1 MPDHSAKANSP
12 EFPNPVGRSK
22 LVLLLGLYAFLGGTI
37 SFIGWP
43 ANIPRLTDWD
53 NNGISIQ
60 PNSAIAA
67 TAAGVA
73 LVLLTFG
80 FRRFAAGLGA
90 FVALIGGS
98 ALFQYLS
105 GIQLGID
112 DLLMFDRT
120 WGRLGVLFPGRMGPP
135 GATSWTLIGITLVIT
150 SLSTIS
156 EGSIRRFRAKALVP
170 ILGLVTASISTLSL
184 IGYLYGADRLYT
196 IPKLTVIAFQT
207 ATFIFA
213 LSVALVMTAP
223 EYGPARMITEDSAA
237 GLLARRILPALIA
250 LPIVIGFLRLSG
262 DRWGLYDMAFGS
274 AARTLV
280 EIACFVVLLWWTGN
294 AISRQEERRKKAEDA
309 SRESAQRV
317 ADVLTSITSGYH
329 LIDRAGHFAAFNDA
343 ARRMFAAQGANAD
356 GLIGKHMF
364 DEAFPAARDLPIGES
379 IRRALMERVPTEAE
393 SFYEPWRRWFAAHN
407 YPTPDG
413 GVATFFEDITERKQ
427 AEEAL
432 RQSRAQLTA
441 ELADTKLLQGLSAEL
456 VSADNTEVLYE
467 KIIDAV
473 VAVMRAQ
480 FASLQMFHQ
489 ERAANGALKLLA
501 FRGFSPEAAR
511 FWDWVAPEAASTC
524 GQALRT
530 LERVIVTDVEQCD
543 FMVGTEDLATY
554 LQTGIRAVQTTP
566 LYSRTGNL
574 VGMIS
579 THWNKPYAPSERDL
593 RVLDIIARQA
603 ADLIERKRAEEALRA
618 SEARERARAEE
629 LDELRQLAEDAN
641 RLKDEFLA
649 IMSHELRNPLNVILG
664 YSELLVRNEEI
675 TRTPQLQRMAETIKR
690 NAIAQSKLIRDLL
703 DLSRLRS
710 GKLALNRENVSM
722 LASVNNAIDT
732 VRSEAAAK
740 QIAIEIEAPDET
752 LFVEGD
758 PVRLEQIIWNL
769 LNNSVKFTPAGGTI
783 SVRIGTENDQVVLTV
798 EDTGQGIE
806 ASFLPHIFELFRQA
820 DASTS
825 RAHSGMGIGLA
836 VVKQLV
842 DLHHGSI
849 AVNSAGVGKGTTF
862 TIKLPL
868 SLEIRPQLAPVMDL
882 TTSLGK
888 FAVLVVDDSEDTTE
902 MLAQL
907 LQMSGAN
914 VSSATS
920 GDEAL
925 RIMAENEF
933 DVVLSDISMP
943 GMDGFEFLR
952 NLRQLPGRADVPVLA
967 LTGFGRPE
975 DIERVKREG
984 FFSHVTKPFDIH
996 ALIEVLK
1003 NVTQK
1008 KGKSG

>member
-1 MPDHSAKANSP
+1 M
-12 EFPNPVGRSK
+12 
-22 LVLLLGLYAFLGGTI
+22 
-37 SFIGWP
+37 
-43 ANIPRLTDWD
+43 
-53 NNGISIQ
+53 Q
-60 PNSAIAA
+60 
-67 TAAGVA
+67 
-73 LVLLTFG
+73 
-80 FRRFAAGLGA
+80 
-90 FVALIGGS
+90 
-98 ALFQYLS
+98 
-105 GIQLGID
+105 
-112 DLLMFDRT
+112 
-120 WGRLGVLFPGRMGPP
+120 
-135 GATSWTLIGITLVIT
+135 
-150 SLSTIS
+150 
-156 EGSIRRFRAKALVP
+156 
-170 ILGLVTASISTLSL
+170 
-184 IGYLYGADRLYT
+184 
-196 IPKLTVIAFQT
+196 
-207 ATFIFA
+207 
-213 LSVALVMTAP
+213 
-223 EYGPARMITEDSAA
+223 
-237 GLLARRILPALIA
+237 
-250 LPIVIGFLRLSG
+250 
-262 DRWGLYDMAFGS
+262 
-274 AARTLV
+274 
-280 EIACFVVLLWWTGN
+280 
-294 AISRQEERRKKAEDA
+294 
-309 SRESAQRV
+309 
-317 ADVLTSITSGYH
+317 
-329 LIDRAGHFAAFNDA
+329 
-343 ARRMFAAQGANAD
+343 
-356 GLIGKHMF
+356 
-364 DEAFPAARDLPIGES
+364 
-379 IRRALMERVPTEAE
+379 RVPTEAE

-489 ERAANGALKLLA
+489 ERGANGALKLLA

-675 TRTPQLQRMAETIKR
+675 TRNPQLQRMAETIKR